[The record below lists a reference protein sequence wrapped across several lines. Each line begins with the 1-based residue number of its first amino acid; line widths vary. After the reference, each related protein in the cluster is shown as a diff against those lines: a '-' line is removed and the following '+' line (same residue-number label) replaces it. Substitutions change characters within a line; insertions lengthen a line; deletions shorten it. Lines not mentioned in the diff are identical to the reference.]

1 MDNSIRD
8 FVQGIPPV
16 TRFLFLGTLGVTV
29 IANMDLI
36 SPMLLVMDHRFYD
49 QLQVRPAAVR
59 GGKPTGRVARG

>member
-29 IANMDLI
+29 IANMELI

-49 QLQVRPAAVR
+49 QLQVRRRLPA
-59 GGKPTGRVARG
+59 G